1 MGQRLTKVDCCRAD
15 GYLTRFGVTYVDY
28 ETQKRYP
35 KASAKYVTAVSSL
48 YHGWAMHSGLNMLLL
63 QFFKEHVESD
73 APVSAKPV
81 KTHATKKS
89 VSSEHNG
96 KSHTMNIEVADQ
108 PGQKKGK
115 KALFA
120 RFTTYI
126 STFLGI

>member
-1 MGQRLTKVDCCRAD
+1 
-15 GYLTRFGVTYVDY
+15 
-28 ETQKRYP
+28 
-35 KASAKYVTAVSSL
+35 
-48 YHGWAMHSGLNMLLL
+48 MLLKLKGRFL
-63 QFFKEHVESD
+63 QFFKEHVESLD
-73 APVSAKPV
+73 APTPAKPV
-81 KTHATKKS
+81 KTHTTKKS

-108 PGQKKGK
+108 PTQKKGK